1 MAVRVDKT
9 GGHEAARG
17 VDDLGVRGCIDGL
30 ADGGDFAVVADEQFT
45 VFDFRTRDRLD
56 FPPLMRIIG
65 VNLLMLNKGLHP

>member
-1 MAVRVDKT
+1 MAVRVDEA

-45 VFDFRTRDRLD
+45 VFDFRARDGLD
-56 FPPLMRIIG
+56 FSTLNENHRGQPPLS
-65 VNLLMLNKGLHP
+65 NK